1 MQCRRIMS
9 RRVQWIAPDQ
19 TVAHAAE
26 LMEFH
31 NLGFLPICSADGRP
45 LGVVTDRDIALRVA
59 GKNRLAAE
67 TRVEEVMTAPLQSVG
82 LDCPIAD
89 AGALMAEAGVA
100 RLLVLNDRGI
110 LEGIISLADVIMHG
124 PGHTALRTARG
135 IYAREVVDRPGG
147 HPHLATEPKPEF
159 FHGKRDLTFHEEFS
173 AENPARLEAEN
184 EASGRANLLKE
195 WPS

>member
-1 MQCRRIMS
+1 MQCQKIMS

-26 LMEFH
+26 LMAFH

-45 LGVVTDRDIALRVA
+45 LGVITDRDIALRVA

-67 TRVEEVMTAPLQSVG
+67 TRVEEVMTSPLHSVG

-89 AGALMAEAGVA
+89 AGELMAEAGVS
-100 RLLVLNDRGI
+100 RLLVLDDRGI
-110 LEGIISLADVIMHG
+110 LEGVVSLADVTMHG
-124 PGHTALRTARG
+124 PGHIALKTARG
-135 IYAREVVDRPGG
+135 IYAREVGNRPGG
-147 HPHLATEPKPEF
+147 HPHLATEPTPEY
-159 FHGKRDLTFHEEFS
+159 FHGERDLDYSEGLS
-173 AENPARLEAEN
+173 AENPARREMEI
-184 EASGRANLLKE
+184 ETSGRANPLRE